1 MSDEQSYDQNAQ
13 NEEAMESQ
21 EGGGDGAAN
30 GDGTGENDDDR
41 KLFVGGLS
49 WETTENH
56 LKDYMAKFGKV
67 ESCNLKKDLET
78 NRSRGFG
85 FVVFEDSESL
95 EKVLQEKEHRLQGK
109 VIDPKRANP
118 KGKWTEPPIKKI
130 YVAKVS
136 PTTTEDEIKEYFASW
151 GKVEKVEAPYDKEK
165 DQRRNFVF
173 VEFDSEESV
182 NKVLNHTTDNPDY
195 VHKIGSDEIEIKKAT
210 PGNRGRGRGGF
221 RGGERGGRG
230 RGEGYGGYG
239 GGWNDYNQGY
249 SGYGNGGYGNGG
261 YGNYGGYGY
270 GGYGY
275 DPNYGYGGYGSG
287 GWGGYDQSYG
297 YGGYSNYDYSGGGG
311 WGGYG
316 DQSGQQSGGYGKAP
330 KGNRGGGG
338 GSNSGYRPY

>member
-1 MSDEQSYDQNAQ
+1 MSDEQTYDQNAQ

-21 EGGGDGAAN
+21 QTDAGGDGAAN
-30 GDGTGENDDDR
+30 GDGSGENDDDR

-49 WETTENH
+49 WETTEND
-56 LKDYMAKFGKV
+56 LKEYMTKYGKV

-85 FVVFEDSESL
+85 FVVFENSESL
-95 EKVLQEKEHRLQGK
+95 EKVLAEKEHRLQGK

-118 KGKWTEPPIKKI
+118 KGKWQEPPIKKI

-136 PTTTEDEIKEYFASW
+136 PTTTEDEIKEYFSTW
-151 GKVEKVEAPYDKEK
+151 GKVEKIEAPYDKEK

-173 VEFDSEESV
+173 VEFDTEETV
-182 NKVLNHTTDNPDY
+182 NKVLNHTTDNPEY

-221 RGGERGGRG
+221 FRGGERGGRG
-230 RGEGYGGYG
+230 RGGYGGGY

-249 SGYGNGGYGNGG
+249 GYGGGYGNGG

-275 DPNYGYGGYGSG
+275 DPSYGYGGYGSG
-287 GWGGYDQSYG
+287 SWGGYDQSYG

-316 DQSGQQSGGYGKAP
+316 DQTGQQSGGYGKAP
-330 KGNRGGGG
+330 KSNRGG